1 MSLNIPASVLQ
12 YVREAFCEANKRVST
27 NLTLHPSMH
36 EESLDHALIAELTAT
51 PPTFFAADQAAVA
64 IETHWLGGRRM
75 YGRWEIADIAVLI
88 IVRQAG
94 KLEKRK
100 VALLQ
105 TKRLYS
111 REIPTTELDEIDYQI
126 GIGRLADRPEPLFPI
141 SQQRAFSFDDDCVF
155 GAMTSGSPQIN
166 RIDHYMAEKG
176 IPVYYGFYC
185 PLAVPYQGLY
195 PRTSTDI
202 IASENEFGCRI
213 QSANTVHKAM
223 SVVVAGKAPALS
235 ELYDAPQDRILGW
248 TLENFI
254 ADEVLTCREG
264 RLFDQNK
271 NVDLNAL
278 FYERSAPITAA
289 ISIAIDFSPDGDRV
303 HA

>member
-111 REIPTTELDEIDYQI
+111 REIPTTCLLY
-126 GIGRLADRPEPLFPI
+126 
-141 SQQRAFSFDDDCVF
+141 
-155 GAMTSGSPQIN
+155 TSPSP
-166 RIDHYMAEKG
+166 RD
-176 IPVYYGFYC
+176 
-185 PLAVPYQGLY
+185 
-195 PRTSTDI
+195 
-202 IASENEFGCRI
+202 
-213 QSANTVHKAM
+213 
-223 SVVVAGKAPALS
+223 
-235 ELYDAPQDRILGW
+235 
-248 TLENFI
+248 
-254 ADEVLTCREG
+254 
-264 RLFDQNK
+264 
-271 NVDLNAL
+271 
-278 FYERSAPITAA
+278 
-289 ISIAIDFSPDGDRV
+289 
-303 HA
+303 